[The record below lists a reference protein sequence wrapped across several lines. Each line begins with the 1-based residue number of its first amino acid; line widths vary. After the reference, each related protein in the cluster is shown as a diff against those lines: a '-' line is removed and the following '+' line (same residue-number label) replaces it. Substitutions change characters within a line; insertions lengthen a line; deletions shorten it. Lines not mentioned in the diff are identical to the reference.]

1 VQFFF
6 FTLRPEG
13 CGVKQGRIKLVK
25 REQSTL
31 VLKDFQVSSQKFEIV
46 LEFWV
51 DAFTVSAY
59 ERHPIDVFVSPLLF
73 CGTGRAGT
81 RDC

>member
-1 VQFFF
+1 M
-6 FTLRPEG
+6 
-13 CGVKQGRIKLVK
+13 
-25 REQSTL
+25 
-31 VLKDFQVSSQKFEIV
+31 LKDFQVSSQKFEIV

-59 ERHPIDVFVSPLLF
+59 ERHPIDVFVFPLLF
-73 CGTGRAGT
+73 RGTGRAGT